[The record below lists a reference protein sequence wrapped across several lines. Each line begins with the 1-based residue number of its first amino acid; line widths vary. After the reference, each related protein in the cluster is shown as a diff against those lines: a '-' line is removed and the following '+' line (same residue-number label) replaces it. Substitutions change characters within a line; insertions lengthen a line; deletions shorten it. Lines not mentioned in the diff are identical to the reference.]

1 MKDIT
6 DAYYAHAKRVCKDLE
21 IKNLGEYHDLC
32 VQSDTL
38 FLADVYENFQN
49 ICLIWS

>member
-6 DAYYAHAKRVCKDLE
+6 DAGHAHPKRLCRDFE
-21 IKNLGEYHDLC
+21 IKNLRESHNYY

-38 FLADVYENFQN
+38 FLADCY
-49 ICLIWS
+49 LS